1 MSAKAISDLL
11 QNLITAKKS
20 ARSELEQI
28 RNQIAEKKAT
38 YKKLLDAPLS
48 RSDLE
53 AAMLS
58 HVAGLHW
65 RAAHE
70 DMEIAGLLNQQRRL
84 PQALIRNPDTAATY
98 DPLPSKWDASLFHLF
113 LEPAAVVA
121 ALAPVFDRLDYTGD
135 GLPIAERRV
144 RLAELDGEL
153 VALRKQDEEFTALLQ
168 TAETDPEVESLR
180 RQLAYYQENEPHVYE
195 ATSY

>member
-1 MSAKAISDLL
+1 MSAKAILDLL
-11 QNLITAKKS
+11 QNLVSAKKS
-20 ARSELEQI
+20 ARSELE
-28 RNQIAEKKAT
+28 RLRVQIAEKEST
-38 YKKLLDAPLS
+38 RKKLLDAPLS
-48 RSDLE
+48 RADLE

-70 DMEIAGLLNQQRRL
+70 DMEIAGLLDEQRRR
-84 PQALIRNPDTAATY
+84 PQALIQDPATAAPY

-121 ALAPVFDRLDYTGD
+121 ALEPVFNRIDFAGA

-153 VALRKQDEEFTALLQ
+153 VAMRKQEGEFADLLR
-168 TAETDPEVESLR
+168 TAETDPEVDSLR
-180 RQLAYYQENEPHVYE
+180 RDLAYYQDNERHVYD
-195 ATSY
+195 ATS